1 MRTVTYTVSRRSCA
15 NHVFIASR
23 PLPRFRHL
31 PRRCRRQEQRPR
43 RTHLWCRTADGWPQR
58 LYLLAETAVTV
69 AHADRDMV
77 ARFQD
82 TVARLP
88 TETLGACPA
97 REDVGA
103 TDLLPLFDP
112 ATLTPALFLS
122 LLAKCTTGK
131 TRASLQEYADDEA
144 LLARL
149 GGPESES
156 AKPGHRRHTYDA
168 AVFDCPDIE
177 AFVSLTGLTVVLLPG
192 IGWYGYRTFTGGTG
206 ELELR
211 HHYGNMEW
219 SAAFRW
225 AK

>member
-1 MRTVTYTVSRRSCA
+1 MVPNR
-15 NHVFIASR
+15 
-23 PLPRFRHL
+23 
-31 PRRCRRQEQRPR
+31 
-43 RTHLWCRTADGWPQR
+43 DGWPQR
-58 LYLLAETAVTV
+58 LYKLAETAVMV
-69 AHADRDMV
+69 ARTDQEGMV

-88 TETLGACPA
+88 TETLEACPVQ
-97 REDVGA
+97 RDMTA
-103 TDLLPLFDP
+103 TDLLPLFEP

-149 GGPESES
+149 GGTESEC
-156 AKPGHRRHTYDA
+156 ATPGHKELRLTYDD

-177 AFVSLTGLTVVLLPG
+177 AFVSLTDLTVVLMPA
-192 IGWYGYRTFTGGTG
+192 IGWYGYRTFFGGAG
-206 ELELR
+206 ELALR
-211 HHYGNMEW
+211 HHYGSMEW